1 MPFFE
6 SVTII
11 LAFYLYNFSACQEYV
26 FFFLFVIYQSLL
38 ESMNPL
44 SETLSNLLS
53 SYVILGDYGMFL
65 ENSNNFI
72 GEPYL
77 EVRTTSAHL

>member
-1 MPFFE
+1 
-6 SVTII
+6 
-11 LAFYLYNFSACQEYV
+11 
-26 FFFLFVIYQSLL
+26 
-38 ESMNPL
+38 MNPL